1 MDYAAP
7 SEREYRKYR
16 AIAREVGVPEPFVED
31 AAQDIAV
38 KLWRYPPKT
47 NIYRKRV
54 IRSQALDS
62 LRRYARGGGGVLEDA
77 SVAHTFTSDIH
88 AAWLDALALLA
99 RLAPA
104 QRQAVV
110 ADSCGYPSH
119 HSARYNGRHRLREL
133 RRLPPR

>member
-1 MDYAAP
+1 MGACGLPARRHPRWDVRRLVDLALMDYAAP

-77 SVAHTFTSDIH
+77 SVAHTFTS
-88 AAWLDALALLA
+88 
-99 RLAPA
+99 
-104 QRQAVV
+104 
-110 ADSCGYPSH
+110 
-119 HSARYNGRHRLREL
+119 
-133 RRLPPR
+133 